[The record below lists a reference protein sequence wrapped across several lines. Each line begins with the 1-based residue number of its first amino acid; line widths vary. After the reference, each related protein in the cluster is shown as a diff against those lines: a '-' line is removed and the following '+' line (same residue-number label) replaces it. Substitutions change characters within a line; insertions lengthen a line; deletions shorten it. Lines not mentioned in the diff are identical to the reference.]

1 MFDLYDIHLPIYISH
16 NILQA
21 VNRFTQLA
29 DDSED
34 VPALEGKFY
43 SNFKLTPQDW
53 TKMELMRD
61 ILQVLEQH

>member
-1 MFDLYDIHLPIYISH
+1 
-16 NILQA
+16 LQG